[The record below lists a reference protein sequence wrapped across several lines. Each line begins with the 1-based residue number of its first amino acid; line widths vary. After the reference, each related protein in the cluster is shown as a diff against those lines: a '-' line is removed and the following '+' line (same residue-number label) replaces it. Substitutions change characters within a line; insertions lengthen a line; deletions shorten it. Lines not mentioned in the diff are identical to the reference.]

1 MRVDAAATGVPTREK
16 SMRRS
21 VEGAFDGVLVIE
33 ALHEAAARAAV
44 DGLLLAELASADV
57 PDRQVFAACFQLDR
71 RLAGLS

>member
-1 MRVDAAATGVPTREK
+1 
-16 SMRRS
+16 
-21 VEGAFDGVLVIE
+21 VIE